1 MSKLSKNQTLMDLL
15 SKSSLSST
23 VKAPVTSEKNSK
35 RSNSSI
41 GVDQLKKSR
50 NPNVKSITIKK
61 NLDDKNLSFN
71 LTINNNHNNIDV
83 SSTTFKEEN
92 QKQGGA
98 MKIMQNSGDSFVK
111 KKENKNIINDLTQ
124 SKSGSFGSNNQ
135 FDFSFNNHFSMKE
148 TKQLEEFKHILEYAI
163 TAFSKN
169 QEFVNEL
176 LKIIR
181 ISFEKLNLKL
191 RFESDDESIYQSES
205 TFQENSVLKFEN
217 KKLSNK
223 IEIIDKKFDKLLNE
237 NREMKKEIQDKSL
250 KFDELQSALN
260 SISKELVNVKNKAA
274 SQNSTQTSN
283 NKCQNMN
290 PKNSNLETLNATLR
304 NNNISFGSLRSK
316 ILSNI
321 TKRSTDDS
329 KIMPISGDYEITSSQ
344 HRKEDLENK
353 KSKRD
358 YFIDIDKVNDETEE
372 FEKDENI
379 ENETQ
384 NIIIS
389 MKKSLQSHELREEPN
404 KNRSLNLNNPV
415 ISCIKEKDDLQ
426 KTKSTKLVNNSKYHR
441 NTQDKDKANQT
452 SSSVKC
458 IEDDEASSSSAT
470 ATKYSIEKEKLNNL
484 KRKIGG
490 NPSSFSIDLNQQ
502 KKFDHKLG
510 ETHSGVLFN
519 ENTSSKILSEISR
532 KLKK

>member
-15 SKSSLSST
+15 SKSSLTNT
-23 VKAPVTSEKNSK
+23 VKAPTASEKNSK

-41 GVDQLKKSR
+41 GVDQIKKSR

-83 SSTTFKEEN
+83 SNTSFKDDN
-92 QKQGGA
+92 QKLGV
-98 MKIMQNSGDSFVK
+98 MKMMHNSNDSFVK
-111 KKENKNIINDLTQ
+111 KKDNKSIINDLTQ

-135 FDFSFNNHFSMKE
+135 FDFSFNNHFNMKE
-148 TKQLEEFKHILEYAI
+148 TKQLEEFKQIIEYSI

-176 LKIIR
+176 IKIVR
-181 ISFEKLNLKL
+181 ASFEKLNIRLK
-191 RFESDDESIYQSES
+191 FESEDESLYQSES
-205 TFQENSVLKFEN
+205 TNQENNLLKLEN

-237 NREMKKEIQDKSL
+237 NREMKKEIQDKSM
-250 KFDELQSALN
+250 KFEELQTTLN
-260 SISKELVNVKNKAA
+260 SISKELINVKNK
-274 SQNSTQTSN
+274 TQGSSHTLN
-283 NKCQNMN
+283 NKCQNLN
-290 PKNSNLETLNATLR
+290 AKNSNLETLNATLR

-329 KIMPISGDYEITSSQ
+329 KFIPNSGEYDNQISNT
-344 HRKEDLENK
+344 RKDDIDNK

-384 NIIIS
+384 SIIIS
-389 MKKSLQSHELREEPN
+389 MKKSLQSHELREEPG
-404 KNRSLNLNNPV
+404 KNRSLNLNNNS
-415 ISCIKEKDDLQ
+415 ISSSIKEKENLQ
-426 KTKSTKLVNNSKYHR
+426 KNKSTKLVNNVNSKYHR
-441 NTQDKDKANQT
+441 QDKDKANQT
-452 SSSVKC
+452 SSSIKNN
-458 IEDDEASSSSAT
+458 EDDEVSNSSAT
-470 ATKYSIEKEKLNNL
+470 APKYSIEKDKLSSL

-510 ETHSGVLFN
+510 ESDSGVIIN
-519 ENTSSKILSEISR
+519 ENTSNKILSEISR